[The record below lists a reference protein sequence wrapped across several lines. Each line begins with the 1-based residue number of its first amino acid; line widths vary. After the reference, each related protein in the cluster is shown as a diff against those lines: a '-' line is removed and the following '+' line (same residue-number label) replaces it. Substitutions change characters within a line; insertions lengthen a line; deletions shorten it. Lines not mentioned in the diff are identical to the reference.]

1 MALPVTIP
9 NTFAGA
15 TSAIPLSQLDN
26 NFTTVVNGVNGIGN
40 GTNSLANVSITGG
53 NITTLTTALT
63 VPNGGTGLTTITSNN
78 VVLGNGTG
86 SVQVVAPGTNGNL
99 LTSNGTTWISSA
111 PASSGGSGWVYITSV
126 TSSGAATIDV
136 ESAFDST
143 YDTYVIVANNVKVA
157 SANTWY
163 IQLKI
168 GGSYLTSGYVYAGY
182 YVGSGTSTVLTNKS
196 ASSGKIFSGDASFTN
211 AVDSCNMIVYV
222 YTPYSTTINKQ
233 ISWLVSGTGGG
244 TSSES
249 ATQTYAMNTSAT
261 DALTGVRFALNGGG
275 NLSGTMRLYGIKTS

>member
-26 NFTTVVNGVNGIGN
+26 NFTTVVNGINGIGD

-86 SVQVVAPGTNGNL
+86 SVKVVAPGTSGNVL
-99 LTSNGTTWISSA
+99 SSNGTTWVSTAA
-111 PASSGGSGWVYITSV
+111 PASSSGWVYITSV
-126 TSSGAATIDV
+126 TSAGAATIDV

-143 YDTYVIVANNVKVA
+143 YDTYVIVANNVKGTA
-157 SANTWY
+157 AN
-163 IQLKI
+163 IMLMRLKI
-168 GGSYLTSGYVYAGY
+168 GGSYLTSNYVF
-182 YVGSGTSTVLTNKS
+182 SGFSVSSNTSTV
-196 ASSGKIFSGDASFTN
+196 ASNSDSSNLYIISNLPPVVDATASFN
-211 AVDSCNMIVYV
+211 YIAYIF
-222 YTPYSTTINKQ
+222 TPYSTTLYKQ
-233 ISWLVSGTGGG
+233 VNWLISGSSGNTVSQLT
-244 TSSES
+244 
-249 ATQTYAMNTSAT
+249 TQTFGMNTTNTS
-261 DALTGVRFALNGGG
+261 ALTGVRFYQQSG
-275 NLSGTMRLYGIKTS
+275 NTSGTFRLYGIKTS

>member
-26 NFTTVVNGVNGIGN
+26 NFTTVVNGINGIGD

-86 SVQVVAPGTNGNL
+86 SVKVVAPGTTGNL

-143 YDTYVIVANNVKVA
+143 YDTYVIVANNVQGT
-157 SANTWY
+157 STN
-163 IQLKI
+163 QMLMRLKI
-168 GGSYLTSGYVYAGY
+168 GGSYLTSNYV
-182 YVGSGTSTVLTNKS
+182 
-196 ASSGKIFSGDASFTN
+196 FSGFRVSSNTGTVVSNSDYSNLYILSNLFNVVDATASFN
-211 AVDSCNMIVYV
+211 YIAYIF
-222 YTPYSTTINKQ
+222 TPYSTTLYKQ
-233 ISWLVSGTGGG
+233 VNWLISGSSGNTVSQL
-244 TSSES
+244 TS
-249 ATQTYAMNTSAT
+249 QIYGMNTTNTS
-261 DALTGVRFALNGGG
+261 ALTGVRFYQSASG
-275 NLSGTMRLYGIKTS
+275 NISGTFRLYGIKTS